1 MPEVMMTKKILV
13 TPSPSEDDQ
22 DQVVERPD
30 GFYWQDLLSK
40 KLHGPFPTRPDAMHE
55 MHARNGDSYEE
66 DDTLDD
72 ADAETEIGMANWV
85 DPETGELSE
94 GSLPHLSEE

>member
-1 MPEVMMTKKILV
+1 MTKK
-13 TPSPSEDDQ
+13 TPDAPVPPEDDQ
-22 DQVVERPD
+22 AQVVERPD

-40 KLHGPFPTRPDAMHE
+40 KLHGPFSTRPEAMQN

-66 DDTLDD
+66 DDALED
-72 ADAETEIGMANWV
+72 ADAESDIGMADWV

-94 GSLPHLSEE
+94 GALPHLSEE